1 MLAVLRARGATG
13 AAPAGPDLL
22 RRLSTRAA
30 AGRLNPN
37 ERVKALADYN
47 WAVGLDGLTRGL
59 SAVKRQLGRRVL
71 NGRGINVYPGGRGDI
86 EGGRID
92 VRVLVTILYLARR
105 HHGITVSCLM
115 SGHSLL
121 TKSGHVSLHAFGRA
135 VDIGAVGGV
144 SVLGHQQP
152 GGITERALRSV
163 LLLPRELQPS
173 ELISLFA
180 LGGPSFAMADHADH
194 IHVGF

>member
-1 MLAVLRARGATG
+1 V
-13 AAPAGPDLL
+13 
-22 RRLSTRAA
+22 
-30 AGRLNPN
+30 
-37 ERVKALADYN
+37 
-47 WAVGLDGLTRGL
+47 
-59 SAVKRQLGRRVL
+59 
-71 NGRGINVYPGGRGDI
+71 
-86 EGGRID
+86 RI
-92 VRVLVTILYLARR
+92 LVTLLYLARR
-105 HHGITVSCLM
+105 HDGITVSCLM

-144 SVLGHQQP
+144 PVVGHQQP
-152 GGITERALRSV
+152 GGVTERALRSV